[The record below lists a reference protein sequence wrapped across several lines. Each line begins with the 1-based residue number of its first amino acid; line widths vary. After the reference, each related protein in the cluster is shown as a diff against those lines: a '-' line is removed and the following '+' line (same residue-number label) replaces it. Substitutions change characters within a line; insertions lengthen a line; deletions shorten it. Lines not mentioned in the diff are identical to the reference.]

1 MDKPRFVLLIEKGI
15 VIPEDIKIFLKDY
28 MLNFPADEYRIVET
42 NSVRVLDYIETSGC
56 SANMKTSGC
65 AARVRLIDDL
75 GTAVCHYFGLK
86 EGCDLFVLSKGPF
99 LRPCLEDY
107 PFAEPAMEFY
117 AKDNRAISLKVYK
130 VDAHEN
136 PNLHYFR

>member
-1 MDKPRFVLLIEKGI
+1 MDKPKFVLLIEKKI
-15 VIPEDIKIFLKDY
+15 VIPEDIKIFLEGF
-28 MLNFPADEYRIVET
+28 LAEFPKDEYSVVET
-42 NSVRVLDYIETSGC
+42 NSVHILNHMETLGRI
-56 SANMKTSGC
+56 AK
-65 AARVRLIDDL
+65 VRLIDDL
-75 GTAVCHYFGLK
+75 GAAVRHYFGLK
-86 EGCDLFVLSKGPF
+86 EGCDLFVLSEGPF